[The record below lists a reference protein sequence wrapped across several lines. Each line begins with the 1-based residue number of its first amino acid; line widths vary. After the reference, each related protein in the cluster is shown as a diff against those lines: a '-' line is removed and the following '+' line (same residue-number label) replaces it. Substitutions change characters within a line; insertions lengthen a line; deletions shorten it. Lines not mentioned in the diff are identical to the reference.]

1 MPKNHKGE
9 ASVRRLTPGLRL
21 TALVSVAATL
31 IFASSRLAGAKTIN
45 ANSASQSDVAA
56 AIVSATDG
64 DVVTVPGGTAT
75 WTHTLSVKKAIELR
89 GAGVGS
95 TIIKDNVQSGALILW
110 NITGKT
116 NARARLTGIEFQ
128 NGGRTSYYTGVV
140 TVTGSNTNGSQ
151 FRMDHC
157 KWGEDVNGSPLFD
170 TVIGVVDHNT
180 FIRRSDGGDGHCFW
194 VFGYTL
200 ERKWF
205 RRRFLVSANQFRQF
219 AVFVFRGQHL
229 HFYSSVFR
237 FLYAMLT
244 TEPGLCSGT
253 IPLLASPSKI
263 MEPKALVGGEEPERR
278 SSTTTIVTER
288 T

>member
-9 ASVRRLTPGLRL
+9 ASVRRPTPGLRL

-56 AIVSATDG
+56 AIVSAADG
-64 DVVTVPGGTAT
+64 DIVIVPSGTAT

-95 TIIKDNVQSGALILW
+95 TIIRDNVQSGALILW

-170 TVIGVVDHNT
+170 TVIGVIDHNT
-180 FIRRSDGGDGHCFW
+180 FIRQGRRGRSCLLGFRD
-194 VFGYTL
+194 TL
-200 ERKWF
+200 ERKWC

-229 HFYSSVFR
+229 HFDSSELFNFSMR
-237 FLYAMLT
+237 CL
-244 TEPGLCSGT
+244 
-253 IPLLASPSKI
+253 
-263 MEPKALVGGEEPERR
+263 RR
-278 SSTTTIVTER
+278 SQVCAQAQYHYWLHFPKSRNRKLWSAER
-288 T
+288 KQSHGVLQ